1 MISALVELLGSFYQ
15 SGDLNMAEAIAR
27 SLLAAIPEDTVA
39 TLFLGLVC
47 YRTGRLPEALRFFS
61 RAERRPDESDVPAVP
76 GGPAAAECLN
86 EATRPGSSL
95 AHGWY
100 DLGLVL
106 ARHGRY
112 RQAAKALAA
121 AVATRPGFAEAQRAM
136 RAISSRP
143 HGPEAGDRTPAVGT
157 TQPRAPSLESR
168 LTGTTLCGKP

>member
-15 SGDLNMAEAIAR
+15 SGDFNMAEAIAR

-61 RAERRPDESDVPAVP
+61 RAERRPDESDVP

-100 DLGLVL
+100 ELGLVL
-106 ARHGRY
+106 ARHRRY
-112 RQAAKALAA
+112 RQAANALAA
-121 AVATRPGFAEAQRAM
+121 AVAARPGFVEAQRAM
-136 RAISSRP
+136 RAISSRL
-143 HGPEAGDRTPAVGT
+143 HRSEAGDRPTAAGT
-157 TQPRAPSLESR
+157 TQPRRAPLESSIP
-168 LTGTTLCGKP
+168 GAFYCGEP